1 MSDQTLDLTAAD
13 AAQWNGPPRSAHPTA
28 VVAMAGAGQL
38 ARMTQQAAV
47 SLGIELR
54 VLAQRAEEGA
64 VAAGARALI
73 GDNSIGSLRALA
85 EGADVLTF
93 DHEGFDPEMLARLK
107 AEGLRMAPSPEAV
120 LFAQDKLV
128 ARENLSR
135 RGYPLPPFA
144 VAGSIEDFD
153 AFAVDHGW
161 PLVAKTPR
169 GGYDG
174 GGVFV
179 LDDRQAA
186 VDLLAGDPGTL
197 ILEPLLA
204 IHREF
209 AVQAARSVTGE
220 IALYPAVETIQV
232 DAICREILVPGS
244 LPDEVRFLAGEIT
257 RRLVEEIGAT
267 GIVAVEFF
275 LTDDGVLINELA
287 LRPHNSGHWTIE
299 GSLTSQFEQHL
310 RAVLGWPLGSTQI
323 TAPAVA
329 TANILGPANG
339 VDPNQRAAEM
349 LADPN
354 VHLHLYGK
362 EYRPGRKLGHVT
374 VLAGDIETAR
384 AKTKQAL
391 AALEAGQG

>member
-1 MSDQTLDLTAAD
+1 MPDQTLEPAAAD
-13 AAQWNGPPRSAHPTA
+13 AAQWTGPPRSDRPSA

-38 ARMTQQAAV
+38 AQMCQQAAV

-54 VLAQRAEEGA
+54 VLAGSAEEGA
-64 VAAGARALI
+64 VAAGARALV
-73 GDNSIGSLRALA
+73 GDNRIENLRALA
-85 EGADVLTF
+85 DGAAVLTF
-93 DHEGFDPEMLARLK
+93 DHEGFDPDLLAELK
-107 AEGLRMAPSPEAV
+107 AEGIQMAPSPEAV

-128 ARENLSR
+128 AREHLSKL
-135 RGYPLPPFA
+135 GYPLPPFA
-144 VAGSIEDFD
+144 VAETIEDFD
-153 AFAVDHGW
+153 AFAAEHGW

-179 LDDRQAA
+179 LDDRDAA
-186 VDLLAGDPGTL
+186 IALLADGPGTL
-197 ILEPLLA
+197 ILEPKLA
-204 IHREF
+204 IRREF
-209 AVQAARSVTGE
+209 AVQAARSTAGE
-220 IALYPAVETIQV
+220 IALYPAVETVQV
-232 DAICREILVPGS
+232 DAICHEILVPGS
-244 LPDEVRFLAGEIT
+244 LPEEVRFLATEIT

-267 GIVAVEFF
+267 GLVAVEFF

-299 GSLTSQFEQHL
+299 GSVTSQFEQHL

-339 VDPNQRAAEM
+339 VDPTARAAD
-349 LADPN
+349 LVADPD

-362 EYRPGRKLGHVT
+362 AYRPGRKLGHLT
-374 VLAGDIETAR
+374 VLAGDPETAR
-384 AKTKQAL
+384 AKTQAAL
-391 AALEAGQG
+391 ARLEATG

>member
-1 MSDQTLDLTAAD
+1 MSDQTLDLAAAD
-13 AAQWNGPPRSAHPTA
+13 AAQWNGPPRSEHPTA

-38 ARMTQQAAV
+38 AQMCQQAAV

-54 VLAQRAEEGA
+54 VLAGKPIEPA

-73 GDNSIGSLRALA
+73 GDNSIENMRALA
-85 EGADVLTF
+85 EGAAVLTF
-93 DHEGFDPEMLARLK
+93 DHEGFDPEMLSQLK
-107 AEGLRMAPSPEAV
+107 AEGLNLAPSPEAV

-135 RGYPLPPFA
+135 LGYPLPPFA
-144 VAGSIEDFD
+144 VAGSIEEFD
-153 AFAVDHGW
+153 SFADEHGW
-161 PLVAKTPR
+161 PMVAKTPR

-179 LDDRQAA
+179 LDDRGAA
-186 VDLLAGDPGTL
+186 VDLLAGNPGTL

-204 IHREF
+204 IRREF

-220 IALYPAVETIQV
+220 IALYPVVETIQV
-232 DAICREILVPGS
+232 DAICHEILVPAS
-244 LPDEVRFLAGEIT
+244 LPEEVRFLATEIT

-267 GIVAVEFF
+267 GMVAVEFF

-299 GSLTSQFEQHL
+299 GSITSQFEQHL

-329 TANILGPANG
+329 TANILGPDNG
-339 VDPNQRAAEM
+339 VDPSTRAAEM
-349 LADPN
+349 IADPG

-384 AKTKQAL
+384 EKTGRAL
-391 AALEAGQG
+391 AALEGEKA

>member
-1 MSDQTLDLTAAD
+1 MPDRTLDPAAID
-13 AAQWNGPPRSAHPTA
+13 ASRWTGPQQSAHPSA
-28 VVAMAGAGQL
+28 IVAMAGAGQL
-38 ARMTQQAAV
+38 AQMCQQAAV

-54 VLAQRAEEGA
+54 LLAGSPAESA

-73 GDNSIGSLRALA
+73 GENSAENLRAVA
-85 EGADVLTF
+85 DGAAVLTF
-93 DHEGFDPEMLARLK
+93 DHEGFDPAMLAELGE
-107 AEGLRMAPSPEAV
+107 EGLQMAPAPPAL

-128 ARENLSR
+128 ARENLSS

-144 VAGSIEDFD
+144 VAESIAEFD
-153 AFAVDHGW
+153 SFAAEHGW

-179 LDDRQAA
+179 LDDRAAA
-186 VDLLAGDPGTL
+186 VDLLADGPGTL
-197 ILEPLLA
+197 IVEPKLA
-204 IHREF
+204 IRREF
-209 AVQAARSVTGE
+209 AVQAARSTTGE
-220 IALYPAVETIQV
+220 VALYPAVETIQV
-232 DAICREILVPGS
+232 DAICHEILVPGS
-244 LPDEVRFLAGEIT
+244 LPEEVRFLATEIT

-267 GIVAVEFF
+267 GMMAVEFF

-329 TANILGPANG
+329 TANILGPDDG
-339 VDPNQRAAEM
+339 VDPTARAAD
-349 LADPN
+349 LIADPD

-362 EYRPGRKLGHVT
+362 AYRPGRKLGHLT
-374 VLAGDIETAR
+374 VLAGDLETAR
-384 AKTKQAL
+384 EKTRRAL
-391 AALEAGQG
+391 ARLGQEGE

>member
-1 MSDQTLDLTAAD
+1 MPDQTLELAATD
-13 AAQWNGPPRSAHPTA
+13 AGGWTGPPRAARPSA

-38 ARMTQQAAV
+38 AQMCQQAAI
-47 SLGIELR
+47 SLGVELR
-54 VLAQRAEEGA
+54 LLAGSPDESA

-73 GDNSIGSLRALA
+73 GDNSTRNLRALA
-85 EGADVLTF
+85 EGAAVLTF
-93 DHEGFDPEMLARLK
+93 DHEGFDPEMLAELK
-107 AEGLRMAPSPEAV
+107 IEGLHMAPAPEAV

-135 RGYPLPPFA
+135 LGYPLPPFA
-144 VAGSIEDFD
+144 VAETIEDFD
-153 AFAVDHGW
+153 SFAAEHGW

-179 LDDRQAA
+179 LDDRAAA
-186 VDLLAGDPGTL
+186 VDLLAGGPGTL
-197 ILEPLLA
+197 ILEPLLR

-209 AVQAARSVTGE
+209 AVQAARSTSGE

-232 DAICREILVPGS
+232 DAICHEILVPGS
-244 LPDEVRFLAGEIT
+244 LPEEVRFLASEIT

-267 GIVAVEFF
+267 GMVAVEFF

-299 GSLTSQFEQHL
+299 GSVTSQFEQHL

-329 TANILGPANG
+329 TANILGPEDG
-339 VDPNQRAAEM
+339 VDPTARAAD
-349 LADPN
+349 LVADPD

-362 EYRPGRKLGHVT
+362 AYRPGRKLGHLT
-374 VLAGDIETAR
+374 VLAGDLETAR
-384 AKTKQAL
+384 EKTRRAL
-391 AALEAGQG
+391 ARLTEEGE